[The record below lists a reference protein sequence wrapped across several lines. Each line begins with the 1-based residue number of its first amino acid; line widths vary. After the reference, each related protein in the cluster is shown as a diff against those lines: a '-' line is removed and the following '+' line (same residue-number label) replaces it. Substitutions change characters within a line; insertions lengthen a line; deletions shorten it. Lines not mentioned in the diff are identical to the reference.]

1 MSAQSEAPQAER
13 DSRRLNKRGLRQR
26 PWESVAAIVLLLVV
40 WQTAA
45 FFTEDYIIPPVQ
57 SVAVDFYGIMTTWEN
72 GLQDL
77 LVTAGRIGFG
87 LVLAFIIGTALG
99 LIMGASRSMDRFW
112 MPLMQISQGIPSV
125 SWVVMAIIWFTN
137 DETLVVFIVL
147 VVTLPGFAFQAMDS
161 YRAVPRELR
170 DMARSLRPKR
180 FDLFRTVTW
189 PSIVPDLL
197 TAWKINIGLATRVV
211 LIGELAAT
219 SLGVGFQLRT
229 QQQFFDMSGVIA
241 WTAALVMI
249 VLIVQFFIERTERRI
264 LRYRPGKDA
273 PVISEADEQATP
285 KQAT

>member
-45 FFTEDYIIPPVQ
+45 LFTEDYIIPPVQ